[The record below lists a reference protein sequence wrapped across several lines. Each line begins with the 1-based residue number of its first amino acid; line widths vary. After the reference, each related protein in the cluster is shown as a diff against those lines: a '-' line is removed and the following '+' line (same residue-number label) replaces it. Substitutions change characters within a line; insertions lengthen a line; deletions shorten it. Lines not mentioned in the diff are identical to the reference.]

1 MLVQQTI
8 DTLKRLY
15 LSGMIEAYQNPSSD
29 SMSLSFDERFGL
41 IVDFEWTTRN
51 NRKLARLLKD
61 AKLRLPASLEDIDY
75 QHSRGLDRSLM
86 VEFKSL
92 RWISV
97 YQNIFVSG
105 PTGVGKTY
113 VACALGN
120 LACRHG
126 FKVRY
131 TRVSNL
137 LNDLNLAK
145 ADGSYQRLRQNLAR
159 MNLLILDDWGVSPFT
174 QPESRELLEIV
185 EDRFQTGSTLITSQL
200 PVDSWHGLFADPTV
214 ADAILDR
221 LVHNAHHI
229 SMFGESMRKMI
240 HAVGKEDS

>member
-8 DTLKRLY
+8 DNLKKLY
-15 LSGMIEAYQNPSSD
+15 LSGMVEAYQNPTSD
-29 SMSLSFDERFGL
+29 SLSLSFDERFGL

-51 NRKLARLLKD
+51 NRKLARLLKE
-61 AKLRLPASLEDIDY
+61 ARLRLPACLEDIDY
-75 QHSRGLDRSLM
+75 HHSRGLDRSLM

-92 RWISV
+92 RWLSA
-97 YQNIFVSG
+97 YQNIFISG

-120 LACRHG
+120 LVCRHG

-131 TRVSNL
+131 IRVSSL

-145 ADGSYQRLRQNLAR
+145 ADGSYHRVRQGLAR

-174 QPESRELLEIV
+174 QLESRELLEII
-185 EDRFQTGSTLITSQL
+185 EDRFQTGSTIITSQV

-221 LVHNAHHI
+221 LVHNAHHVA
-229 SMFGESMRKMI
+229 MYGESMRKLI
-240 HAVGKEDS
+240 HAVSKGES